1 MSMMRANNRHL
12 IAVPAYNEENNIGRL
27 VDALLDHVSGDDI
40 LIIDDGSSDSTLET
54 ARSTSANVIAH
65 EMNRGKGE
73 ALKTA
78 FRYSVSEG
86 FAGVITIDAD
96 LQHDPAM
103 IPAFIDMAESGFFDL
118 IVGRRTRTPNMPI
131 ERKITN
137 FGLSVLISMFAGVR
151 IRDTQSGYRWLSCDI
166 AKKLRLRTSGYDL
179 ETEIL
184 LMAGMLGARI
194 GEVDIPTIYS
204 EDAKSHIRPVRDTI
218 KMARLIGSSIFW

>member
-1 MSMMRANNRHL
+1 MNRAIKQHL
-12 IAVPAYNEENNIGRL
+12 VAVPAYNEEKNVGRL
-27 VDALLDHVSGDDI
+27 VDTLINHVPGRNI
-40 LIIDDGSSDSTLET
+40 LIIDDGSADNTLEV
-54 ARSTSANVIAH
+54 ARSTAATVISH
-65 EMNRGKGE
+65 ETNEGKGE

-78 FRYSVSEG
+78 FRYAINEG
-86 FAGVITIDAD
+86 YRGVITIDAD

-103 IPAFIDMAESGFFDL
+103 IPAFTNLADTESFDL
-118 IVGRRTRTPNMPI
+118 IVGRRIRTPNMPI
-131 ERKITN
+131 ERKLTN

-166 AKKLRLRTSGYDL
+166 ARKLRLQTSGYDL

-194 GEVDIPTIYS
+194 GEIEIPTIYS

-218 KMARLIGSSIFW
+218 KMARLIGSSLFW